1 MRVLYWPRVA
11 RYWREA
17 SGLLP
22 LYLSCFE
29 NTFLKYVLFK
39 SLVFRLTIQR
49 SPGRRAGGFTV
60 NFTLVSNFIHSIC
73 LTCDGIGR
81 DTKRD
86 LGRVDLGQD

>member
-1 MRVLYWPRVA
+1 MHVLHWPSVA
-11 RYWREA
+11 GCWREA

-29 NTFLKYVLFK
+29 NTFLKHVLLK
-39 SLVFRLTIQR
+39 SLVFRLTMQR

-60 NFTLVSNFIHSIC
+60 NFTLVSNFIHIIC

-86 LGRVDLGQD
+86 LGKVDLGQD